1 MRLSKKL
8 LYCAVIL
15 CSFFL
20 LTSCSSHP
28 RTTKHSGPS
37 RTISQQ
43 QSAGQAGQTTSPSLA
58 IRSLGA
64 VQPSD
69 DVDDVEAPLAEPEES
84 VAEEIADLDQL
95 WRTEEV
101 PVRIKTQ
108 TRKRTRTPIRVEV
121 EEEEDG
127 YPISGCDF
135 PVVINQ
141 KVKYYLDLFTGKQR
155 SMFARWLE
163 RSGRYVPEIEKKLK
177 AAGLPKDLA
186 YLAMI
191 ESGYNPSAVSRAGA
205 GGLWQFMP
213 ATGRDYDLAINSW
226 VDERR
231 EPQKAT
237 RAAIRYLS
245 KLYRQFDD
253 WHLAVAAYNTG
264 EGNMERAIRR
274 KGTSDFWTLAA
285 NGALYK
291 ETRHYVPKFIA
302 AVIIARNPKA
312 YGFHRISYEKQT
324 RYEVV
329 QVPGSTDLNLVA
341 ETIGTPLKQLQFLN
355 NELLH
360 KRTPPDQ
367 RYALRVPMGSRKR
380 VLANINKLQYRPKPP
395 PVVAPASEEGESSY
409 ASTTHFVKPG
419 ETLHSI
425 SRDYQVS
432 LTDLLRVNRLRVSGL
447 QAGQRLRIPGTASSL
462 VAQNAAETQLTQTAA
477 LTPVVPAREKQL
489 AQATAQL
496 APVAPAPGKQL
507 AQAAAQLTPVAPVPE
522 KQLAQATAQL
532 APVAPAPEKQLA
544 QAAAQLAPVAPV
556 QERQLAQ
563 AEPDETPVVQE
574 ARQMPKA
581 SNTRTFKLAK
591 TYKPAESSKP
601 RTPEKTVRPDK
612 NANAKNAKLAESSK
626 PKTPEKTVRPD
637 KNANTKATAYQ
648 VQRGDTLRDIA
659 RKHGVSMAQ
668 LKQWNDLDRTG
679 MVKTGQKLVL
689 SKEQAKPQR
698 TAPEAS
704 RASKPIQPQT
714 KQLAQ
719 NRPVKNSAVAPARKS
734 AEPTRTEPAKTK
746 SIAKTLPPAAKGVN
760 RQLAAPAKSAPG
772 KQLAANVKVSAK
784 AKAPAPVAAPDKK
797 QLASGKKAVVRRKG

>member
-8 LYCAVIL
+8 LYCVVL
-15 CSFFL
+15 LGSFFL

-28 RTTKHSGPS
+28 RTTGHSGPS

-43 QSAGQAGQTTSPSLA
+43 KSLGKAGQTTEPPLA
-58 IRSLGA
+58 IRGVGA

-101 PVRIKTQ
+101 PVRTKTQ
-108 TRKRTRTPIRVEV
+108 TRKWTRTPIRVEV

-155 SMFARWLE
+155 TMFARWLA

-341 ETIGTPLKQLQFLN
+341 ETTGTPLKQLQSLN

-367 RYALRVPMGSRKR
+367 SYALRVPMGSRKR

-409 ASTTHFVKPG
+409 AATTHFVKPG

-447 QAGQRLRIPGTASSL
+447 QAGQRLRIPGTAASL

-477 LTPVVPAREKQL
+477 LTPVAPARERQP

-496 APVAPAPGKQL
+496 APVAPVQ
-507 AQAAAQLTPVAPVPE
+507 
-522 KQLAQATAQL
+522 
-532 APVAPAPEKQLA
+532 EKQLA
-544 QAAAQLAPVAPV
+544 QAAAQLAQAAPA
-556 QERQLAQ
+556 QERLLAQ
-563 AEPDETPVVQE
+563 AEPDETPIVQE

-591 TYKPAESSKP
+591 TYKPAESAKP

-612 NANAKNAKLAESSK
+612 SANSKSAKLAESSRPK
-626 PKTPEKTVRPD
+626 PPEKAARPD
-637 KNANTKATAYQ
+637 RNANTKVTAYQ

-659 RKHGVSMAQ
+659 RRHGVSMAQ

-679 MVKTGQKLVL
+679 TVKTGQKLVL
-689 SKEQAKPQR
+689 TKELAKPR
-698 TAPEAS
+698 RSAPEPP
-704 RASKPIQPQT
+704 RASKPAQPQT
-714 KQLAQ
+714 RQLAQ
-719 NRPVKNSAVAPARKS
+719 SKPVKNSVAA
-734 AEPTRTEPAKTK
+734 PTRKNAEPAKTK
-746 SIAKTLPPAAKGVN
+746 SIAKTLPPAAKGLN
-760 RQLAAPAKSAPG
+760 KQLASPAKTAPG
-772 KQLAANVKVSAK
+772 KQLAANVKVSGK
-784 AKAPAPVAAPDKK
+784 GKAPAPVATPDKK